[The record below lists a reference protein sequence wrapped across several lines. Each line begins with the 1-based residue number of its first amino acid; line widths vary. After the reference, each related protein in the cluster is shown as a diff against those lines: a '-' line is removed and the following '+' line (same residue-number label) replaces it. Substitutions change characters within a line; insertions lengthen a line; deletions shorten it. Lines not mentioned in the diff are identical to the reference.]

1 MQKEND
7 PICVTFS
14 NAKGDKVTPEN
25 RDILRRRFMTKV
37 YEVIK
42 DIADGYDGNV
52 YGLVL
57 NVNGVVINGFI
68 ETRPSS
74 AIGNQDIY
82 LQDIIIKNIIS
93 RPVEIIALCT
103 F

>member
-1 MQKEND
+1 MFGNNN
-7 PICVTFS
+7 F
-14 NAKGDKVTPEN
+14 
-25 RDILRRRFMTKV
+25 
-37 YEVIK
+37 
-42 DIADGYDGNV
+42 ADGYDGNV

-82 LQDIIIKNIIS
+82 LQDITIKNKIDVSIGPIKVCPETIRKRNTS
-93 RPVEIIALCT
+93 FLYKL
-103 F
+103 